1 MKNNPEP
8 CLCGAPDCPRCYPG
22 NPFRSPEPS
31 DRHIE
36 LAMDTVID
44 VLLDFGQWPP
54 NGRAI
59 FDLYDFLLE
68 NRDPSFAWEMYLA
81 SFSSNTEA
89 FADRIERES
98 KKVRCMIEDHLIDS
112 DIVYD
117 LASEY
122 AAEEED
128 EQ

>member
-1 MKNNPEP
+1 MTTPEP
-8 CLCGAPDCPRCYPG
+8 CLCGATDCPRCYPG
-22 NPFRSPEPS
+22 NRPEPT

-36 LAMDTVID
+36 LALDTVVEIAMD
-44 VLLDFGQWPP
+44 YGQWPA
-54 NGRAI
+54 NGRAQ

-68 NRDPSFAWEMYLA
+68 ERDPSFAWEMYLA

-89 FADRIERES
+89 FAERIERES

-112 DIVYD
+112 DIIYD